1 MRTLTT
7 LVLCATFATSAAAQ
21 GTLSSQ
27 GFGYPAGG
35 LSTHAEALG
44 GAIAESDPLS
54 PVNPASLSSWGR
66 PGLYLQYDPEFRT
79 VTSPGASSSTLT
91 ARFPMIA
98 GALNIGPRL
107 TFGISATTFLDRT
120 FQVTRN
126 GYVFSGADS
135 TLYGE
140 KFTSDGAINDIRGAV
155 AFSPFS
161 NLSIG
166 VGAHVL
172 TGSNHLSI
180 TRELADTSTAIFSEL
195 STLSYTG
202 HKVSGGIDYRPL
214 KSLAIG
220 ISGDAGGNMTS
231 FRNDTTLSTAKVPK
245 RVGFGATFAG
255 VSGVLLSANAE
266 WHGWSSLNGLGDSDA
281 HAVDG
286 WDYGVGAE
294 VRAPSLFG
302 QEFPVR
308 IGYRKRIL
316 PFEADLSEVH
326 ETDYSFGIGIPVSRS
341 RSSRI
346 DLSVTRSNR
355 DSAVPDV
362 SEHGWILSAGFFV
375 RP

>member
-1 MRTLTT
+1 MRTLST
-7 LVLCATFATSAAAQ
+7 LVLLATIATSAAAQ

-44 GAIAESDPLS
+44 GSIAESDPLS

-66 PGLYLQYDPEFRT
+66 PGFYLQYDPEYRT
-79 VTSPGASSSTLT
+79 VQAGGLSNHTLT
-91 ARFPMIA
+91 ARFPMLA

-120 FQVTRN
+120 WEVSRS

-140 KFTSDGAINDIRGAV
+140 KFTTDGAINDLRAAL
-155 AFSPFS
+155 AFSILPNFS
-161 NLSIG
+161 
-166 VGAHVL
+166 VGIAGHVL
-172 TGSNHLSI
+172 TGQNRLSI
-180 TRELADTSTAIFSEL
+180 TRELADTATAIFTEL

-202 HKVSGGIDYRPL
+202 HSASGGIAWRPL
-214 KSLAIG
+214 PALSFG
-220 ISGDAGGNMTS
+220 VSGDAGGTMHS
-231 FRNDTTLSTAKVPK
+231 FRNDTTLSSAKVPK
-245 RVGFGATFAG
+245 RFGFGGLFG
-255 VSGVLLSANAE
+255 GISGLLLSANAE
-266 WHGWSSLNGLGDSDA
+266 WNGWSALNGLGDTDA

-302 QEFPVR
+302 QEIPVR
-308 IGYRKRIL
+308 IGYRHRIL
-316 PFEADLSEVH
+316 PFEASGAEVH
-326 ETDYSFGIGIPVSRS
+326 EADYSFGIGIPVSRGRS
-341 RSSRI
+341 RVDFSLTRANRTA
-346 DLSVTRSNR
+346 DL
-355 DSAVPDV
+355 PDV
-362 SEHGWILSAGFFV
+362 SEHAWILSAGFFV